1 MSRETRKQLDEN
13 TKAIRELT
21 DSLKQQGKT
30 LGGVQSAQRKINEE
44 VLMGEESQRQSREN
58 WDIMDKTFAKYKA
71 QYLTYKAQ
79 VITTSNA
86 VRNLGL
92 AIATNTELNKDNA
105 TMMTRGAA
113 ASIRGF
119 QKLADVYLSKRFP
132 GSKGDMKQKR
142 QAFGEQLKTYDEMKG
157 KMSLIAKFSARMSQ
171 AMQFAKIAG
180 MGLLV
185 PIAALMALAG
195 VISLV
200 FQQED
205 SPLYQAFLKAGLW
218 EQLGAVAGSIA
229 VVAVGLGST
238 FALIAAS
245 VGSLL
250 LLFTTEMAPELAGI
264 LAVVGSIATYFALAT
279 AFTLGW
285 PATLAIVGVYL
296 AGLIYNQR
304 DLILSIGQ
312 GLWEG
317 FLKKLDD
324 ARMKVLKFAIG
335 LLDNPIMKAIMRV
348 LGIDMPTLPSGYGGG
363 STTNIEITVYGGGG
377 SPAATGSAVGRAVD
391 SVLQTNTRRQGGFT
405 TSRSPM
411 S

>member
-1 MSRETRKQLDEN
+1 MSREARKQLEAN
-13 TKAIRELT
+13 TKAIRELNET
-21 DSLKQQGKT
+21 IKEQGQI
-30 LGGVQSAQRKINEE
+30 LGGVQSAQSKINED

-58 WDIMDKTFAKYKA
+58 WDILDKTNAKYQAMFK
-71 QYLTYKAQ
+71 TYEARAKTA
-79 VITTSNA
+79 INI

-105 TMMTRGAA
+105 SMMTRGAA

-119 QKLADVYLSKRFP
+119 QKLADSYVKMRLPGTNMEKEREGFQEELERYDKIKKKMGIIARIGNRF
-132 GSKGDMKQKR
+132 
-142 QAFGEQLKTYDEMKG
+142 
-157 KMSLIAKFSARMSQ
+157 SQ
-171 AMQFAKIAG
+171 AMQFARIAG

-200 FQQED
+200 FQQGD
-205 SPLYQAFLKAGLW
+205 SPLYQAFLNAGLW
-218 EQLGAVAGSIA
+218 EQLGAVVGSIA
-229 VVAVGLGST
+229 VIAVGLGST
-238 FALIAAS
+238 FALVAAS
-245 VGSLL
+245 VGSLV

-279 AFTLGW
+279 AFTVGW
-285 PATLAIVGVYL
+285 PLALGIVAVYL
-296 AGLIYNQR
+296 SGLIYNQR
-304 DLILSIGQ
+304 DLILSIGR

-317 FLKKLDD
+317 FLQSIED
-324 ARMKVLKFAIG
+324 ARVKILRFAMG

-363 STTNIEITVYGGGG
+363 NTTNIEITVYGGGG